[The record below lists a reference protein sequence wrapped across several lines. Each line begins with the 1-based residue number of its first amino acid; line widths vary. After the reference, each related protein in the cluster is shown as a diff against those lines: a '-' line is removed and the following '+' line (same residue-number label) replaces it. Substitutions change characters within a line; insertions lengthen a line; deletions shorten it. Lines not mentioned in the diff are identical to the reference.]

1 MFKNKIF
8 SSLMFLVVLMT
19 SFSNYN
25 VPLCM
30 DTLITNPFIKLSLIF
45 FISYSMLNNHK
56 TSLLV
61 SLLIYFITESN
72 KEKIINKPIDEE
84 KSAEIVLEN
93 GIKELEK
100 EVKKKDEISKELEKI
115 ESELEVKDDNL
126 DEVVEND
133 LDDEVLENVI
143 DKDSNN
149 LVDQEIKEV
158 INIKSSRG
166 MTDNCKECSFL
177 KSNDYKIKVEE
188 LSGYESNNYY
198 NIN

>member
-1 MFKNKIF
+1 MGYMFKNKIF

-100 EVKKKDEISKELEKI
+100 EVKKKDEISK
-115 ESELEVKDDNL
+115 
-126 DEVVEND
+126 
-133 LDDEVLENVI
+133 VLENVI

-177 KSNDYKIKVEE
+177 KSIDYKIKVEE

>member
-72 KEKIINKPIDEE
+72 KEKNINKPIDEE
-84 KSAEIVLEN
+84 KSAEMVLEN

-100 EVKKKDEISKELEKI
+100 EVKIKDEISKELEKI
-115 ESELEVKDDNL
+115 ESELEVKEDNL

-133 LDDEVLENVI
+133 LDDEVIENVI

-177 KSNDYKIKVEE
+177 KSDDYNIRVEE

>member
-1 MFKNKIF
+1 MGYMFKNKIF

-19 SFSNYN
+19 S
-25 VPLCM
+25 
-30 DTLITNPFIKLSLIF
+30 FIKLSLIF

-72 KEKIINKPIDEE
+72 KE
-84 KSAEIVLEN
+84 
-93 GIKELEK
+93 
-100 EVKKKDEISKELEKI
+100 
-115 ESELEVKDDNL
+115 DNL

-133 LDDEVLENVI
+133 LDDEVIENVI

>member
-1 MFKNKIF
+1 M
-8 SSLMFLVVLMT
+8 
-19 SFSNYN
+19 
-25 VPLCM
+25 
-30 DTLITNPFIKLSLIF
+30 
-45 FISYSMLNNHK
+45 
-56 TSLLV
+56 
-61 SLLIYFITESN
+61 
-72 KEKIINKPIDEE
+72 
-84 KSAEIVLEN
+84 
-93 GIKELEK
+93 
-100 EVKKKDEISKELEKI
+100 EVKE
-115 ESELEVKDDNL
+115 DNL

-133 LDDEVLENVI
+133 LDDEVIENVI

-177 KSNDYKIKVEE
+177 KSDDYKIKVEE